1 LAKDLKFSFS
11 LPKVGVDFGL
21 MRQIVGNSSIPL
33 LQGEEGKTIPNA
45 LRCLAVEERVGYGI
59 E

>member
-1 LAKDLKFSFS
+1 

-45 LRCLAVEERVGYGI
+45 LRCMAVEERVGYGI